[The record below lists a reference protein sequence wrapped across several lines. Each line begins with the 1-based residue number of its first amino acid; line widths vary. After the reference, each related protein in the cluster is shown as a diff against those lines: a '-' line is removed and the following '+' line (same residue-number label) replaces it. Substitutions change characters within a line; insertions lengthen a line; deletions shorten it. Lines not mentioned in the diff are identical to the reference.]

1 METKENLKERL
12 KHQVMERMD
21 ISRTMG
27 DEEILELVQK
37 TLEEDSHR
45 MPMSI
50 SMRQNLIREIFH
62 SLRRLDILQELIED
76 ADITEIMVNGTKGI
90 FYEKAGRL
98 YQWDKHFTS
107 EEKLQDVIQQIAGGS
122 NRMVNELHPIVD
134 TRLPDGSRVNIVLKP
149 IAIDGTALS
158 IRRFPKE
165 PVRMQTL
172 IEWGSISMEVA
183 DFLKHLVCAGY
194 NIFVSGGTGSGKTTF
209 LNALSEFIPKEERVV
224 TIEDSAELQLLGLP
238 NLVRLESRDIKLP
251 GAEEIT
257 IRDLIKSALRM
268 RPNRI
273 IVGECRGAEA
283 LDVLQAM
290 NTGHSGSLSTG
301 HANSAMD
308 MVSRL
313 ETMVLMGMDMPLAAI
328 QSQIASAIDII
339 IQLGRIRDGSRKL
352 LQVVEVKGVE
362 NGKVCLHELFRFQEK
377 KEQGSI
383 GGIWEN
389 FSIRKNYRLPD
400 YRKYHFRKKQFL
412 LYVGEFLLLD
422 ILIGWLFYQSTL
434 AILTGFGLC
443 PVFLRNKRNSA
454 KIQRQNDLKLQFKD
468 ALLSAAGAMRAG
480 YSIENAWREA
490 KKDVIQQYGMESD
503 MAVEMRQMIH
513 QMDCNVPLEQ
523 LLEDFAERSRI
534 EDIEQFTGIFSYAK
548 RSGGDFTAIM
558 GNTVRQMADRMELQE
573 TIETALTARKMEQK
587 VMNVIPLFILAFVNV
602 TSGSFL
608 EALYGNVAGVL
619 IMTGCL
625 ILYGLAYLWSE
636 KIVRR
641 IGESI
646 C

>member
-21 ISRTMG
+21 ISRTME

-257 IRDLIKSALRM
+257 IRDLIKAHFVCAKTGLSSGNA
-268 RPNRI
+268 
-273 IVGECRGAEA
+273 VGQKHWMSCR
-283 LDVLQAM
+283 Q
-290 NTGHSGSLSTG
+290 
-301 HANSAMD
+301 
-308 MVSRL
+308 
-313 ETMVLMGMDMPLAAI
+313 
-328 QSQIASAIDII
+328 
-339 IQLGRIRDGSRKL
+339 
-352 LQVVEVKGVE
+352 
-362 NGKVCLHELFRFQEK
+362 
-377 KEQGSI
+377 
-383 GGIWEN
+383 
-389 FSIRKNYRLPD
+389 
-400 YRKYHFRKKQFL
+400 
-412 LYVGEFLLLD
+412 
-422 ILIGWLFYQSTL
+422 
-434 AILTGFGLC
+434 
-443 PVFLRNKRNSA
+443 
-454 KIQRQNDLKLQFKD
+454 
-468 ALLSAAGAMRAG
+468 
-480 YSIENAWREA
+480 
-490 KKDVIQQYGMESD
+490 
-503 MAVEMRQMIH
+503 
-513 QMDCNVPLEQ
+513 
-523 LLEDFAERSRI
+523 
-534 EDIEQFTGIFSYAK
+534 
-548 RSGGDFTAIM
+548 
-558 GNTVRQMADRMELQE
+558 
-573 TIETALTARKMEQK
+573 
-587 VMNVIPLFILAFVNV
+587 
-602 TSGSFL
+602 
-608 EALYGNVAGVL
+608 
-619 IMTGCL
+619 
-625 ILYGLAYLWSE
+625 
-636 KIVRR
+636 
-641 IGESI
+641 
-646 C
+646 

>member
-21 ISRTMG
+21 ISRTME

-122 NRMVNELHPIVD
+122 NRMVNELHP
-134 TRLPDGSRVNIVLKP
+134 
-149 IAIDGTALS
+149 
-158 IRRFPKE
+158 
-165 PVRMQTL
+165 
-172 IEWGSISMEVA
+172 
-183 DFLKHLVCAGY
+183 
-194 NIFVSGGTGSGKTTF
+194 
-209 LNALSEFIPKEERVV
+209 
-224 TIEDSAELQLLGLP
+224 
-238 NLVRLESRDIKLP
+238 
-251 GAEEIT
+251 
-257 IRDLIKSALRM
+257 
-268 RPNRI
+268 
-273 IVGECRGAEA
+273 
-283 LDVLQAM
+283 
-290 NTGHSGSLSTG
+290 
-301 HANSAMD
+301 
-308 MVSRL
+308 
-313 ETMVLMGMDMPLAAI
+313 
-328 QSQIASAIDII
+328 
-339 IQLGRIRDGSRKL
+339 
-352 LQVVEVKGVE
+352 
-362 NGKVCLHELFRFQEK
+362 
-377 KEQGSI
+377 
-383 GGIWEN
+383 
-389 FSIRKNYRLPD
+389 
-400 YRKYHFRKKQFL
+400 
-412 LYVGEFLLLD
+412 
-422 ILIGWLFYQSTL
+422 
-434 AILTGFGLC
+434 
-443 PVFLRNKRNSA
+443 
-454 KIQRQNDLKLQFKD
+454 
-468 ALLSAAGAMRAG
+468 
-480 YSIENAWREA
+480 
-490 KKDVIQQYGMESD
+490 
-503 MAVEMRQMIH
+503 
-513 QMDCNVPLEQ
+513 MDCNVPLEQ

-534 EDIEQFTGIFSYAK
+534 EDVEQFAGIFSYAK